1 MRVFFT
7 DRSDIGESEIFLS
20 GDNHHHIK
28 NVLRL
33 PAGEEITVKTGGSIS
48 YVCEIKSYEDDRV
61 VCTVKES
68 IQTDTELPVYIDV
81 FQGIPK
87 GDKLELII
95 QKCTELG
102 AAGII
107 PVMTSRSIV
116 KLDEKKKKAKHER
129 WEKIA
134 LNASEQSRR
143 GRVCHVGEPVTF
155 AEAMDMAAGYDRF
168 IIPYE
173 CAEGF
178 SYTREVFDSI
188 KSGERLALFIGPEGG
203 FSDEE
208 ISLAKAAGADVIT
221 LGKRIL
227 RTETAAMYV
236 LSVMGYLFEEDD

>member
-7 DRSDIGESEIFLS
+7 DRSYIGEGEILLS
-20 GDNHHHIK
+20 GDNLHHIK

-33 PAGEEITVKTGGSIS
+33 PAGETILIKTGGSIS
-48 YVCEIKSYEDDRV
+48 YVCKIKGYEDDRV
-61 VCTVKES
+61 VCTIMDS
-68 IQTDTELPVYIDV
+68 IQADTELPVAIDI

-102 AAGII
+102 ASGII

-116 KLDEKKKKAKHER
+116 KLDEKKKKTRHER

-155 AEAMDMAAGYDRF
+155 DEAIDAAAGYDHF
-168 IIPYE
+168 ILPYE

-178 SYTREVFDSI
+178 GYTREVFGRI
-188 KSGERLALFIGPEGG
+188 KSGERVALFIGPEGG
-203 FSDEE
+203 FSDGE
-208 ISLAKAAGADVIT
+208 IRLAGDAGANVIT

-236 LSVMGYLFEEDD
+236 LSVMGYLHEEDS